1 MESRRV
7 TSNVS
12 LQSRADLRIPVSVIT
27 DATNVVAIQATAGET
42 IKERRTALPL
52 PPYPSIVS
60 TCIPPESDRLQGGA
74 VSRSF
79 MAKLLLPMH
88 TD

>member
-1 MESRRV
+1 MESRPM

-27 DATNVVAIQATAGET
+27 DPTNVVAVQAIAGKT

-52 PPYPSIVS
+52 LPL
-60 TCIPPESDRLQGGA
+60 CQHRLLRNQIDIK
-74 VSRSF
+74 VEQ
-79 MAKLLLPMH
+79 
-88 TD
+88 